1 MQNIPSHT
9 KEIRLM
15 FVAGHSIKDVDINN
29 DSIEVYKSDQIEI
42 QPGIW
47 QDARKISIGDNICI
61 QEEDLSL
68 SYKSVT
74 NIYKEGN
81 YIRFLLN

>member
-1 MQNIPSHT
+1 
-9 KEIRLM
+9 M

-47 QDARKISIGDNICI
+47 HPDITNTKIRQNGQRNS
-61 QEEDLSL
+61 
-68 SYKSVT
+68 
-74 NIYKEGN
+74 
-81 YIRFLLN
+81 